1 MSLVIKSL
9 ASFFVC
15 VVLVSAA
22 TSAEAVEGPIAYFS
36 DQVPVEFS
44 KPTLPSSTDQVTVAK
59 VRVMGRP
66 ALLLGPD
73 QSGRPSGKMPKE
85 PYSAMLKVLD
95 VIRGKPPEQGHVS
108 VTFGTSG
115 FIPSYALGPSTP
127 RQLAQEYYVAMHQD
141 AFGFH
146 LIGYPIDTDRYREW
160 QREISEFERDR
171 LRSPP
176 K

>member
-1 MSLVIKSL
+1 MIKSL

-15 VVLVSAA
+15 VMLVSAV

-66 ALLLGPD
+66 ALLLRPD

-95 VIRGKPPEQGHVS
+95 VIRGKPPERELVS

-115 FIPSYALGPSTP
+115 FIPTYALGPSTP
-127 RQLAQEYYVAMHQD
+127 RQLAQEYYVAMYQD
-141 AFGFH
+141 VFGFH
-146 LIGYPIDTDRYREW
+146 LIGSPTDTDRYREW
-160 QREISEFERDR
+160 QREISEFDRDR
-171 LRSPP
+171 LSSPP